1 MADLRTSFTVL
12 EDATTQAGLPLHKVA
27 QGDALAGK
35 NAIAALIA
43 KDPAGNLIYP
53 VTNSL
58 GELVVSTESSTA
70 AALLSEDG
78 TSVGSASDA
87 DIVTLTLQ
95 NDMTYRELEAV
106 VSCFRDA
113 VFKIVHVDDAVTN
126 ILVPGVRC
134 GAGSLNSVLN
144 FKTLEFVTGSTGT
157 QELKIIG
164 KNLNALATMDGVLS
178 VKEIQ

>member
-1 MADLRTSFTVL
+1 MADVRTSFTVL
-12 EDATTQAGLPLHKVA
+12 EDVTTQAGLPLHKVA
-27 QGDALAGK
+27 QGDAITGK

-53 VTNSL
+53 VTNSQ

-70 AALLSEDG
+70 SALLSEDG
-78 TSVGSASDA
+78 TSAGSLTDV
-87 DIVTLTLQ
+87 DVVTLTLQ
-95 NDMTYRELEAV
+95 NSMTYRELEAI

-134 GAGSLNSVLN
+134 GAGSLNAILN
-144 FKTLEFVTGSTGT
+144 FKTLEFVTGATGT

-164 KNLNALATMDGVLS
+164 KNLNVQATMDGVLS